1 MIFTIFK
8 KLIVSALLGVLLV
21 GPGVVHAGELPDTS
35 VRLAAVSKT
44 KKAKTKAKVS
54 VKKPVPVVPAY
65 RASLLI
71 ASATEVKLSPDEK
84 LTVRLGFKN
93 TGKNSWKVREFRL
106 LNADG
111 AVFMTESWAA
121 TSSPVLIAGEPLL
134 SGRLEF
140 YDITL
145 DAPNEPGSFT
155 LSGQIIADGQV
166 VSGSTVTLPV
176 VVVPPENTTVISE
189 NLLPEPRIRV
199 ALGKTEGAT
208 AVKVSVGSYQ
218 ANLLDGTSV
227 ASMIEGETAIFE
239 YDQPSKVYG
248 FTYGGVLT
256 TSTQPFRLL
265 AANSDSRFLL
275 VDKKETAKWNNK
287 IVYNEYRDTLEIR
300 WSDKIVGWWMIN
312 ELPIEYYLKGLIETG
327 NSETLE
333 LHKSVY
339 TAARTYAYIH
349 LPDGVK
355 YKERLWDVHAVW
367 DQYYNGY
374 AAEKIN
380 PNGVRA
386 VDETRGLLITYENKP
401 VVTPYFTRSNGST
414 IGWKAAWGGKDKP
427 WLQPVVAKYDIGKKM
442 WGHGVGMSNQDAKQR
457 IIKDNWTHEQVLTY
471 YYTGVQ
477 LKRVYE

>member
-1 MIFTIFK
+1 MTFTIFR
-8 KLIVSALLGVLLV
+8 KLIVGALFCALLV
-21 GPGVVHAGELPDTS
+21 GPATAYAGDLSDS
-35 VRLAAVSKT
+35 NIRLAAAARVKKSSSSKKT
-44 KKAKTKAKVS
+44 KQAPT
-54 VKKPVPVVPAY
+54 VPAY

-71 ASATEVKLSPDEK
+71 ASATQVKLSPDEK
-84 LTVRLGFKN
+84 LMVRLGFKN
-93 TGKNSWKVREFRL
+93 TGKKSWNVRELRFL
-106 LNADG
+106 TADG
-111 AVFMTESWAA
+111 SLFMGEHWPAP
-121 TSSPVLIAGEPLL
+121 SSPVLIAGEPLL
-134 SGRLEF
+134 PGRLEF
-140 YDITL
+140 YDVML
-145 DAPNEPGSFT
+145 DAPEEPGSFMLT
-155 LSGQIIADGQV
+155 AQIIADGQA
-166 VSGSTVTLPV
+166 VSGSTVTIPT
-176 VVVPPENTTVISE
+176 VVVPPESTTVITE
-189 NLLPEPRIRV
+189 QLLSEPRIRV
-199 ALGKTEGAT
+199 ALGKAEGAT
-208 AVKVSVGSYQ
+208 AVKVSAGSYQ
-218 ANLLDGTSV
+218 VNLLDGTNIVSL
-227 ASMIEGETAIFE
+227 IEGESGVLE
-239 YDQPSKVYG
+239 YDQPGKTYS

-265 AANSDSRFLL
+265 AAGPDSRFLL

-327 NSETLE
+327 NSETME

-349 LPDGVK
+349 LPDGVR

-367 DQYYNGY
+367 DQYYKGY

-386 VDETRGLLITYENKP
+386 VDETRGLLVTYDNKP
-401 VVTPYFTRSNGST
+401 VVTPYFTRSNGMT
-414 IGWKAAWGGKDKP
+414 IGWKAAWGGQDKP
-427 WLQPVVAKYDIGKKM
+427 WLQPVVAKYDQGKKM